1 MDVIESIKKLTSPY
15 EGAEVEDIRPKATS
29 EYSPIAVIH
38 YRGFERKVYD
48 WSPVGV
54 IDSWLDRVCHKKRL
68 NRHKNPSPFRNRN
81 KTKKITGNSW
91 RDKL

>member
-1 MDVIESIKKLTSPY
+1 MDVIESIKKLASPY

-38 YRGFERKVYD
+38 YRGFEKEVYD
-48 WSPVGV
+48 WSPVVV
-54 IDSWLDRVCHKKRL
+54 IDSWLDMVCHKKRL
-68 NRHKNPSPFRNRN
+68 NRHKNPSPFRKRN
-81 KTKKITGNSW
+81 KTKKITGNPW